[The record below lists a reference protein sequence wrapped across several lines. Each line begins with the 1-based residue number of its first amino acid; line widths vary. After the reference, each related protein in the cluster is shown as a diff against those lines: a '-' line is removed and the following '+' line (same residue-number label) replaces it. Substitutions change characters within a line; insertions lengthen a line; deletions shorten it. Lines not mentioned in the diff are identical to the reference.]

1 MENKSENTGEGTYNG
16 QPITDGIHEG
26 IDPRKQRGLEIAAKC
41 QVSRREDG
49 SWVVPSQSGTAR
61 YTVRIGIRPHCT
73 CADHELRGCKCK
85 HVYAAEI
92 VYQRERNGDGTET
105 ITKSVSV
112 TEKIT
117 RKTYGQNWPAYNAAQ
132 VNEKAK
138 LQLLLRDL
146 CSEIEEPIQTM
157 GRPRL
162 PLADMAFAA
171 AFKVYSTVSGRRF
184 ACDLQAAFEK
194 GYISRLPHYNSVFE
208 YFESPAL
215 TPILNDMIIKSS
227 LPLREVE
234 TDFAVDA
241 TGISTSRFDNW
252 FKAKYGKDHIK
263 HEWRKMH
270 LICGVKTN
278 IVTAVEVTGGY
289 DADTK
294 FLPTLVENT
303 AKNFNVQEVSAD
315 KGYISRKNLDAVTKM
330 GARPYIP
337 FMKSCRADWDY
348 VKTREDTSTLWT
360 KMFHFYSY
368 CRDQFLVHYHK
379 RSNVESTFMA
389 IKAKFGDSVRS
400 RTPVAQTNEILC
412 KVLCHN
418 ICCVIQ
424 STYEL
429 GIQPQFG
436 LN

>member
-1 MENKSENTGEGTYNG
+1 MDNKSENTGGETYNG
-16 QPITDGIHEG
+16 QPITDGVHDG
-26 IDPRKQRGLEIAAKC
+26 IEVRKQRGLEIAARSK
-41 QVSRREDG
+41 VTRRNNG
-49 SWVVPSQSGTAR
+49 SWSVPSQSGPHH
-61 YTVRIGIRPHCT
+61 YTVEMGMFPHCN
-73 CADHELRGCKCK
+73 CADHELRRCRCK
-85 HVYAAEI
+85 HIAAVQYTIE
-92 VYQRERNGDGTET
+92 REQHLDGTET
-105 ITKSVSV
+105 V
-112 TEKIT
+112 TETLKISQAVP
-117 RKTYGQNWPAYNAAQ
+117 RRTYGQNWPAYNAAQ

-138 LQLLLRDL
+138 FQILLRDL
-146 CSEIEEPIQTM
+146 CSEIEKPAQTM

-162 PLADMAFAA
+162 PLADMAFSV

-184 ACDLQAAFEK
+184 ACDLQGAFEK
-194 GYISRLPHYNSVFE
+194 GYISRLPSYNSVFD
-208 YFESPAL
+208 YFESPSL

-241 TGISTSRFDNW
+241 TGVSTSRFDNW

-278 IVTAVEVTGGY
+278 IVTAVQVGGAY
-289 DADTK
+289 SNDCPY
-294 FLPTLVENT
+294 LRPLVAET
-303 AKNFNVQEVSAD
+303 AKSFNIQEVSAD
-315 KGYISRKNLDAVTKM
+315 KGYISRDNLDAVVEV
-330 GARPYIP
+330 GAKPFIP
-337 FMKSCRADWDY
+337 FKSNHRSDWNVY
-348 VKTREDTSTLWT
+348 KSREDRSTTWT

-368 CRDQFLVHYHK
+368 CRDQFLHHYHK

-418 ICCVIQ
+418 ICVVIQ